1 MSKKSK
7 KKKKGNAQ
15 TASGSATVA
24 RNRKASF
31 DFHLGKDIVAGLVLQ
46 GTEVK
51 SLRNG
56 HVQLKGAF
64 AKIIDGE
71 VWLFNCHIAE
81 YTHGN
86 RYNHDPLRAK
96 KLLLKSQE
104 IFKLEQKMK
113 QTNET
118 LIVSKIFFKGNY
130 AKALLHLAEGKKK
143 ADKRD
148 SLKKKDVARD
158 IARELR
164 RFK

>member
-7 KKKKGNAQ
+7 KKKNKAQ

-31 DFHLGKDIVAGLVLQ
+31 DFHLNKDITAGLVLQ

-51 SLRNG
+51 SLRSG

-64 AKIIDGE
+64 AKIIDSE

-86 RYNHDPLRAK
+86 RYNHEPLRAK
-96 KLLLKSQE
+96 KLLLKRAE
-104 IFKLEQKMK
+104 IFKLEQRMK
-113 QTNET
+113 QNNET
-118 LIVSKIFFKGNY
+118 LVVSKIFFKGNY

-143 ADKRD
+143 ADKRE
-148 SLKKKDVARD
+148 SLKKKDIKRD